1 LEQILGLAEFAE
13 FKGFVATLRSA
24 VEKLETIED
33 RDSGDVCFVAGVE
46 LKLAFD
52 QREGLFLEAEMEEGK
67 SFFELGFRFAK
78 DHFRKIVGA
87 DRFLADLPKV
97 DSPESSLRAN
107 SAQHR
112 I

>member
-1 LEQILGLAEFAE
+1 MKQILGLAEFAE

-67 SFFELGFRFAK
+67 GFFELGFRFAK

-87 DRFLADLPKV
+87 DRFFGRPT
-97 DSPESSLRAN
+97 
-107 SAQHR
+107 
-112 I
+112 